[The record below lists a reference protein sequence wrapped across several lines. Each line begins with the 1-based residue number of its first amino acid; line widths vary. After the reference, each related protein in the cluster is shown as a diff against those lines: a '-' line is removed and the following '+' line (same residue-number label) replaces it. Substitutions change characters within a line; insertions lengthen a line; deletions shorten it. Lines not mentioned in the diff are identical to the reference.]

1 MTDVLLINPP
11 YFKKGGNIWKTVSSC
26 MPPQGLAVLAACI
39 EQKGFSVKILDT
51 SAEKLALE
59 DMKPHLEK
67 YYTTPKFIGLTA
79 STVTVS
85 NAYAVSRICKKLWP
99 DAKIIFGG
107 VHASSKPEEP
117 LKNNVADVVIRGEAE
132 YAFVDFIKGLPLPQI
147 KGLTYLG
154 EGGVIVHNPE
164 GPLVDLD
171 TLPLPAYHLLPIEK
185 YYPAVGSYKRLPVMS
200 IVTSRG
206 CPGKCTFCYQPFGTA
221 LRQRSPRKIADEIKY
236 LVEKWGIKEI
246 CFYDDNFTTFKKGT
260 RELCNILLNEKID
273 ITWICFARVDWIDLD
288 LLKLMKK
295 SGCHQILF
303 GAESANQEILNNLRK
318 NITPDKVR
326 AAVKAAKEAGIDCRV
341 TFLFGSPGETEET
354 MKQTIDF
361 ALELDPDIA
370 LFNIVS
376 PNPGTQMYDWAVKN
390 NYLSMR
396 QWDDYDWGEVI
407 LNLPTVSPEK
417 VKEYYKLAFKKFYLR
432 PKYILRR
439 IFKIR
444 HINDIITILYG
455 VKGVFNVIKT
465 RIHRV

>member
-1 MTDVLLINPP
+1 MNDVLLINPP
-11 YFKKGGNIWKTVSSC
+11 YFKKGGNIWKTVSCC
-26 MPPQGLAVLAACI
+26 MPPQGLAVLAASI
-39 EQKGFSVKILDT
+39 EQHGLSVKILDT
-51 SAEKLALE
+51 YAEQLAVDDIE
-59 DMKPHLEK
+59 EHLKKNYE
-67 YYTTPKFIGLTA
+67 PPRFIGLTA
-79 STVTVS
+79 STVNV
-85 NAYAVSRICKKLWP
+85 NHAYEVSRICKKLWP
-99 DAKIIFGG
+99 DTKIIFGG

-117 LKNNVADVVIRGEAE
+117 LKNKVAEVVIRGEAE
-132 YAFVDFIKGLPLPQI
+132 YPFVDFIKGRSLPEI
-147 KGLTYLG
+147 KGLTYTNDQG
-154 EGGVIVHNPE
+154 IIVHNPE

-171 TLPLPAYHLLPIEK
+171 TLPLPAYHLLPMKK

-206 CPGKCTFCYQPFGTA
+206 CPGKCTFCYQPFGKS

-236 LVEKWGIKEI
+236 LVQNYGIKEI
-246 CFYDDNFTTFKKGT
+246 CFYDDNFTTFKHKI
-260 RELCNILLNEKID
+260 RELCNILLDEKVD
-273 ITWICFARVDWIDLD
+273 VTWICFSRVDWTDIE

-303 GAESANQEILNNLRK
+303 GAESANQEILNNIKK

-376 PNPGTQMYDWAVKN
+376 PNPGTQLYDWAVKN
-390 NYLSMR
+390 NYLSTK
-396 QWDDYDWGEVI
+396 QWDEYDWGEVI

-417 VKEYYKLAFKKFYLR
+417 VKEYYKLAFRKFYLR
-432 PKYILRR
+432 PRYILRR
-439 IFKIR
+439 LLKIR
-444 HINDIITILYG
+444 TLNDAVTIMYG
-455 VKGVFNVIKT
+455 IKGVFNVVKS
-465 RIHRV
+465 RLV